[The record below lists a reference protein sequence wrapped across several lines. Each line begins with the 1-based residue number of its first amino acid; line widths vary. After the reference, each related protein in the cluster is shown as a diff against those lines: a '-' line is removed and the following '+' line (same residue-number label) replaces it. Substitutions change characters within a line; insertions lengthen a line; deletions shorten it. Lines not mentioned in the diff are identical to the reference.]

1 MPRKH
6 DPINLAGALGLA
18 ALAIAPFA
26 ATGFALAW
34 LRSLFM

>member
-18 ALAIAPFA
+18 ALALSPFA
-26 ATGFALAW
+26 AAGLTLAW